1 MVVSRHATLQI
12 SGWPAILLGLWLCLM
27 GAAPAHPATIEVEAG
42 TRVLNITSLTTYW
55 IDPQGKMT
63 AADVAARAAT
73 LPFQPSRAF
82 QAHTLDGG
90 AVWQRI
96 DLGPLPPN
104 SRWTLQVNFN
114 GVDHVSLH
122 HQDRQGQW
130 HSQLAGDHVA
140 AADWPVRDRQPAFRL
155 SQADT
160 PQVYWLRI
168 RSHPIPVSAQL
179 LIYSDQEFDAQRNAS
194 HLLLGAY
201 FGLALLVIYLSAMGV
216 WQYRDV
222 AFAAYLGY
230 ASSMMMVQVCFM
242 GIGGEFLWPHWPAW
256 NNVAP
261 FVFGMLACSTGAWL
275 VREVCGTQRV
285 SVWLDRLL
293 LGWAAFGILWGAVF
307 VLRQDTLSGI
317 VLSAYQVATMPLVL
331 GVCFWSHRHGE
342 RWARWLALCFLPVI
356 LTAPF
361 PTLRNMGLLPGNLLT
376 QNSLAVGAAIEIPL
390 MLALMARRA
399 RERNDARVR
408 AQAMDSVD
416 PLTGLP
422 PLPLLV
428 FRLRDA
434 LKRARRGDHRCALL
448 AINFTNY
455 HEIATVHGREVADR
469 SLVLAAA
476 RLKTVA
482 REVDTV
488 ARTDTHR
495 FAILMEGPL
504 TAAHVVAIA
513 TQTVARGLSLTSK
526 LPENVVLRFHV
537 ASAMAPDGH
546 LAETSDAARLVQW
559 LNDKLSE
566 MPHDSGRTVL
576 QLNY

>member
-1 MVVSRHATLQI
+1 
-12 SGWPAILLGLWLCLM
+12 
-27 GAAPAHPATIEVEAG
+27 
-42 TRVLNITSLTTYW
+42 
-55 IDPQGKMT
+55 
-63 AADVAARAAT
+63 
-73 LPFQPSRAF
+73 
-82 QAHTLDGG
+82 
-90 AVWQRI
+90 
-96 DLGPLPPN
+96 
-104 SRWTLQVNFN
+104 
-114 GVDHVSLH
+114 
-122 HQDRQGQW
+122 
-130 HSQLAGDHVA
+130 
-140 AADWPVRDRQPAFRL
+140 
-155 SQADT
+155 
-160 PQVYWLRI
+160 
-168 RSHPIPVSAQL
+168 
-179 LIYSDQEFDAQRNAS
+179 
-194 HLLLGAY
+194 
-201 FGLALLVIYLSAMGV
+201 
-216 WQYRDV
+216 
-222 AFAAYLGY
+222 
-230 ASSMMMVQVCFM
+230 
-242 GIGGEFLWPHWPAW
+242 
-256 NNVAP
+256 
-261 FVFGMLACSTGAWL
+261 
-275 VREVCGTQRV
+275 
-285 SVWLDRLL
+285 
-293 LGWAAFGILWGAVF
+293 
-307 VLRQDTLSGI
+307 
-317 VLSAYQVATMPLVL
+317 MPLVL